1 MSIAWAGALG
11 LVTIVLVARFATKL
25 GVAAPLILVLVGIG
39 YSLIPGTPGIE
50 ADPDVILVG
59 VLPPLLYS
67 SAVTVP
73 VIDLR
78 RNLKAITGLSVVLVA
93 LSTAV
98 AGGVIYVLFPDL
110 GIAAALALGA
120 VVSPTDAV
128 AATSMGKRLGLP
140 PRVVTVL
147 EGEGLVNDA
156 SALVLLRSAIAA
168 TAATVS
174 LWDVVAD
181 FAFAVLAAVAVGLV
195 IGHAAVWVRARLDN
209 PVLTTAVSFA
219 VPFLAY
225 LPAEGAG
232 ASGVVSVVVAGL
244 VTGHRGARVLTAQDR
259 ISERL
264 NWRTIAF
271 VLENGV
277 FLLLGVEL
285 EGLVEAVQQQSLGVG
300 TALAVGLL
308 ISAVLI
314 VVRVIYV
321 FPLTAGLRQDSKRAS
336 SQGTRLAAGEQHMNQ
351 IQEKLAERRMD
362 DERMRARLDRFSR
375 FIARRRADVDFAT
388 SQRLSWRG
396 GAVLAWSGMRGAVT
410 VAAAQTLPHDL
421 PYRPQLVL
429 VAFTVALVT
438 LLLQGGTLPLVIRWL
453 RVHGTG
459 AEEQRQELAS
469 LLADLNEAGL
479 VAISDEQLAASGL
492 EVDPEVLDRVR
503 RDAQVR
509 LEAARDQRPDGP
521 DVQYRALRR
530 RALTA
535 ERGALLDARSI
546 GAHSSAALSQAQL
559 LLDQE
564 ETRLQGNA
572 DD

>member
-1 MSIAWAGALG
+1 MSIAWAGAIG

-25 GVAAPLILVLVGIG
+25 SVAAPLILVVVGIG
-39 YSLIPGTPGIE
+39 YSLIPATPTIE
-50 ADPDVILVG
+50 VDPEVILVG

-78 RNLKAITGLSVVLVA
+78 RNLKAITGLSVFLVV

-98 AGGVIYVLFPDL
+98 AGGVIYLLFPDL
-110 GIAAALALGA
+110 GAAAALALGA

-168 TAATVS
+168 TAGAVTFWGVVG
-174 LWDVVAD
+174 DFVFAVVA
-181 FAFAVLAAVAVGLV
+181 AIAIGLV
-195 IGHAAVWVRARLDN
+195 IGRLTVAVRARLRN
-209 PVLTTAVSFA
+209 PVLTTATSFA

-225 LPAEGAG
+225 LPAEYAG
-232 ASGVVSVVVAGL
+232 ASGVLSVVLAGL
-244 VTGHRGARVLTAQDR
+244 VTGHHGAKVLTAQDR

-264 NWRTIAF
+264 NWHTIQF

-285 EGLVEAVQQQSLGVG
+285 KGLVQAVEADQLGVAS
-300 TALAVGLL
+300 ALLIGLL

-314 VVRVIYV
+314 VVRMVYV

-336 SQGTRLAAGEQHMNQ
+336 GQGTRLDAGEQHMSQ
-351 IQEKLAERRMD
+351 IQERLAERRMD
-362 DERMRARLDRFSR
+362 DDRLRARLERFSR
-375 FIARRRADVDFAT
+375 FIARRRADVEFAV

-429 VAFTVALVT
+429 VAFTVAFVT
-438 LLLQGGTLPLVIRWL
+438 LLFQGGTLPLLIRWL
-453 RVHGTG
+453 RIRG
-459 AEEQRQELAS
+459 ANGQEQREELAN
-469 LLADLNEAGL
+469 LLEELNDAG
-479 VAISDEQLAASGL
+479 VAAISDEQLAAAGI
-492 EVDPEVLDRVR
+492 EVEAEVVGRVR
-503 RDAQVR
+503 RDARIRLKAVR
-509 LEAARDQRPDGP
+509 EDGLNGP
-521 DVQYRALRR
+521 DAQYRSLRR
-530 RALTA
+530 RALSA
-535 ERGALLDARSI
+535 ERDALLEARSI
-546 GAHSSAALSQAQL
+546 GAHSSETLTRVQE

-564 ETRLQGNA
+564 ESRL
-572 DD
+572 